1 MFKKWTMRFST
12 VDTTSYARTV
22 DALTVGK
29 GCKVDNVNL
38 LLIYTAELH
47 SAVQFTE

>member
-1 MFKKWTMRFST
+1 MRFST

-29 GCKVDNVNL
+29 VAKS
-38 LLIYTAELH
+38 TM
-47 SAVQFTE
+47 